1 MNSFLPAAAALSAV
15 VVASVS
21 QLLLKSAANRTYPSL
36 IRQYLNVRVVVGYG
50 MMILSTL
57 LFILAYRLGLNV
69 KSGPILEA
77 LGYPIILVFS
87 YLFFREPLTKRKILG
102 NLIIICGIVIFHL

>member
-1 MNSFLPAAAALSAV
+1 MQCHLIPGKIQGRIAV
-15 VVASVS
+15 HIDPVPLQRVQRQRRVIRIKGWRSIVS
-21 QLLLKSAANRTYPSL
+21 
-36 IRQYLNVRVVVGYG
+36 
-50 MMILSTL
+50 
-57 LFILAYRLGLNV
+57 ILAYRLGLNV